1 MIKTSTDA
9 NPYSTG
15 ELKLDDSHLDL
26 CDSLQQMTEGL
37 SYEVW
42 RDKYRSHKEKTRQES
57 AERVT
62 YAIMGKDE
70 SADLTDYYWAILLGL
85 WMPAGRILAG
95 AGANKRVTLMNCFS
109 GDTEVFTK
117 EYGTIALKELAGRTA
132 SVLTKSGWIPS
143 EFKCFGMQKTN
154 TITLKCSRSNRRRK
168 VVRATPNHR
177 WLLKL
182 GGETTDLKVGHLLRS
197 CSAFVEGDRE
207 EYRAG
212 LFHGI
217 VFGDG
222 QLHRQ
227 TLREVSGGYPLE
239 TFHHVLRA
247 CGRVAD
253 HYELLDEFCANYKQ
267 PPAAKGDRIYYHH
280 GSENFKDFPHG
291 KSADYIQGFID
302 GWWIADGH
310 YENRGTQRCISSTNY
325 EHLDWL
331 IKNAPLGGYIITGD
345 KIIGKEVTN
354 LGRAKS
360 PCRAVTIMQETHVKG
375 WEVESIEE
383 GHVEPVYCAVVPGEA
398 AFTLSEGLYT
408 GNCYVNQTI
417 DDSMDS
423 ILDSLKIAA
432 LTMQQGGGIGTDF
445 STIRPAGAWLTR
457 TGTPASGPGPFM
469 DMWDSMC
476 RTIMSAGARRGAM
489 MGTLSDTHPFLP
501 EFIKAKQTAG
511 RWTMFNIS
519 ILVSDAFMGA
529 VTEDE
534 DWLLHFPVAPEEDS
548 RKADLEDLDF
558 IDDDGV
564 KQYVYSVWKARE
576 LWELITRNT
585 YEYSEPGVIFIDR
598 INELNNLHYC
608 EEIRCTNPCVTGDT
622 LILTDHGHLPIK
634 SLVGT
639 EVNIW
644 NGVEFSKV
652 VPFSTGINDL
662 LEVTFSNGQTVR
674 CTPYHK
680 WVLSDGL
687 KVEARDLRRGDKLL
701 YAEMPTITDGVNF
714 HIDAY
719 SQGFY
724 SGDGT
729 KDSEQSNLYK
739 HNEGIKSRLV
749 GKFWERNYK
758 AQPGV
763 RWVHGRMLPKD
774 LVPITAHKDY
784 CINWLA
790 GLLDADGCVSKK
802 HSSNVLE
809 ISAKDRNFLRRVG
822 LMLNRLGVNYRMW
835 ERADE
840 GLKTGTNGKTYMC
853 ENTATLMISGKGANQ
868 LVQLGLKCERVDLS
882 SFQTAPKGVARV
894 GHRVVSIAPAGREE
908 TFCFN
913 EPRRNMGVFNG
924 VIGHNCG
931 EQPLPP
937 HGTCNLGAVNLALM
951 VRRPFSE
958 SASFNFELLKH
969 IVKMGIR
976 FLDNVINVTQYPLP
990 EQQVEEFNKR
1000 RLGLGITGL
1009 ADALAQMRLRYGS
1022 FKAAELTERIMQVI
1036 AITAYET
1043 SIELAKERGSFPL
1056 FDAEQFLAPN
1066 TFAGSCLPS
1075 SIQDD
1080 IRKHGIRNSHLLT
1093 IAPTGTTSVCY
1104 WNTSSGVEPVFAHH
1118 VNRKVLQP
1126 DNSWKTYREWGYG
1139 ARLYHLIHGKDTEL
1153 PGYMV
1158 TMEDLS
1164 VDDHII
1170 MQAKAQRWVDAS
1182 VSKTV
1187 NCPEDISYENFVRVY
1202 ELAYNSGCKGCTT
1215 YRPSSVRGSILSS
1228 GVEAQ
1233 QIGVASSSPN
1243 VSEKALTKRSK
1254 ALPGITY
1261 QIKWPSRSAALYL
1274 TINHDDSGLPYEIF
1288 VTSKDATNAEWV
1300 TALTLMITAIWR
1312 RGGDVSFVPGELQQ
1326 IQSIHDGAFLE
1337 GRYFGSLPAYLGYII
1352 EEHMKANLLMVD
1364 LDPASVEAFI
1374 AELPSS
1380 ELSPASKP
1388 EAAYTG
1394 VICPSCKAPALVKAE
1409 GCSRCTNCGY
1419 STC

>member
-1 MIKTSTDA
+1 MIKTSTNA

-70 SADLTDYYWAILLGL
+70 SADLTDYYWAIFLGL

-222 QLHRQ
+222 QLHKQ
-227 TLREVSGGYPLE
+227 TLREVSGGYPLG

-534 DWLLHFPVAPEEDS
+534 DWLLHFPVAPKEDS

-564 KQYVYSVWKARE
+564 RQYVYSVWKARE

-608 EEIRCTNPCVTGDT
+608 EEIRCTNP
-622 LILTDHGHLPIK
+622 
-634 SLVGT
+634 
-639 EVNIW
+639 
-644 NGVEFSKV
+644 
-652 VPFSTGINDL
+652 
-662 LEVTFSNGQTVR
+662 
-674 CTPYHK
+674 
-680 WVLSDGL
+680 
-687 KVEARDLRRGDKLL
+687 
-701 YAEMPTITDGVNF
+701 
-714 HIDAY
+714 
-719 SQGFY
+719 
-724 SGDGT
+724 
-729 KDSEQSNLYK
+729 
-739 HNEGIKSRLV
+739 
-749 GKFWERNYK
+749 
-758 AQPGV
+758 
-763 RWVHGRMLPKD
+763 
-774 LVPITAHKDY
+774 
-784 CINWLA
+784 
-790 GLLDADGCVSKK
+790 
-802 HSSNVLE
+802 
-809 ISAKDRNFLRRVG
+809 
-822 LMLNRLGVNYRMW
+822 
-835 ERADE
+835 
-840 GLKTGTNGKTYMC
+840 
-853 ENTATLMISGKGANQ
+853 
-868 LVQLGLKCERVDLS
+868 
-882 SFQTAPKGVARV
+882 
-894 GHRVVSIAPAGREE
+894 
-908 TFCFN
+908 
-913 EPRRNMGVFNG
+913 
-924 VIGHNCG
+924 CG

-976 FLDNVINVTQYPLP
+976 FLDNVIEVTQYPLAD
-990 EQQVEEFNKR
+990 QSIEEFSKR

-1043 SIELAKERGSFPL
+1043 SIELAKEKGSFPL

-1075 SIQDD
+1075 SVQDD

-1158 TMEDLS
+1158 TMEELS

-1215 YRPSSVRGSILSS
+1215 YRPSSIRGSILSS
-1228 GVEAQ
+1228 GVESQ

-1364 LDPASVEAFI
+1364 LDPGSVEAFM